1 MKVKIYIN
9 EDEYSVSEDFP
20 RVLTEK
26 QYQEKIEELVKDSME
41 KLVDNDGFSNML
53 AERYANTELFFMED
67 EEKKE
72 ILEKFKPHIVES
84 VKDEMEDYYE
94 EYEIEI

>member
-1 MKVKIYIN
+1 MLVKIYVN
-9 EDEYSVSEDFP
+9 TDEYCVGDMFP

-53 AERYANTELFFMED
+53 AERYANTELFFMIE

-72 ILEKFKPHIVES
+72 ILEEFKPHIIES

-94 EYEIEI
+94 EFEIEI

>member
-1 MKVKIYIN
+1 MKVKIYVN
-9 EDEYSVSEDFP
+9 TDELTVGDFFP

-26 QYQEKIEELVKDSME
+26 EYQDKLQELIKKDME
-41 KLVDNDGFSNML
+41 NLVDNDSFSDML

-72 ILEKFKPHIVES
+72 ILEKFKPHIIDS
-84 VKDEMEDYYE
+84 AKDEMEDYYE
-94 EYEIEI
+94 EFEIEI

>member
-1 MKVKIYIN
+1 MLVKIYVN
-9 EDEYSVSEDFP
+9 TDECCVGDIFP

-41 KLVDNDGFSNML
+41 KLVDNDGFSDML

-84 VKDEMEDYYE
+84 IKDEMEDYYE
-94 EYEIEI
+94 EFEIEI